1 MQKVVTE
8 NGITLLVHSDP
19 RFHSVAYAVCLLGG
33 LSDETPE
40 SVGITH
46 FLEHLLFKRT
56 KELSTQ
62 QIACA
67 IDELGGDVNAFT
79 DFDSMCLFGTV
90 PSSRADRLMDF
101 VAGLLLDAAF
111 DDQDLEVEREVIR
124 QEIFEAHDNPGDALY
139 QKLCSVLWSESIFRF
154 PVFGTLEVL
163 AELKREDI
171 FARLK
176 QLLHG
181 KRLLIA
187 AAGNVSVEE
196 VKAHVVRS
204 YGKLPPGETIKI
216 EPPKQGSGFAL
227 VDRPVR
233 QVYVA
238 LANRFPSLRDT
249 EYPSALVASMALGDG
264 MSSRL
269 FRQLREERGLAY
281 DVAAQVDSFSV
292 ASTLLVSATVEPHA
306 VPTVL
311 ELVLGELEKVR
322 KDSFETQEIE
332 RVVAMV
338 TAQLEMEG
346 DSVSSLLWRAIET
359 ELYFG
364 NYVSPEEAVKIY
376 QKIDPS
382 QVAAVVQRYF
392 DSENIDSENIN
403 SENIEPKSPAARNLP
418 SIVLGGDVSAVDLAA
433 VRMVLERFGMAAE
446 VVSNLN

>member
-8 NGITLLVHSDP
+8 NGITLLVHSDS

-40 SVGITH
+40 TVGITH
-46 FLEHLLFKRT
+46 LLEHLLFKRT
-56 KELSTQ
+56 SHQSTQ
-62 QIACA
+62 EIAGT

-90 PSSRADRLMDF
+90 PASRASRLMDF
-101 VAGLLLDAAF
+101 ISELLLSCAF
-111 DDQDLEVEREVIR
+111 DDHDLEVEREVIR

-139 QKLCSVLWSESIFRF
+139 QRLCSVLWAESIFRF
-154 PVFGTLEVL
+154 PVFGTMEVL
-163 AELKREDI
+163 GELKREDI
-171 FARLK
+171 LARLK
-176 QLLHG
+176 VLLHG

-187 AAGNVSVEE
+187 AAGNITLDE
-196 VKAHVVRS
+196 VRHHVDRTYAS
-204 YGKLPPGETIKI
+204 LPAGEPIRI
-216 EPPKQGSGFAL
+216 EPPRQGFGFEI

-238 LANRFPSLRDT
+238 LANRFPSLRDPQ
-249 EYPSALVASMALGDG
+249 YPSALVASMVLGDG

-292 ASTLLVSATVEPHA
+292 ASTLLISATVEPHS

-322 KDSFETQEIE
+322 KDSFEPQEIE

-376 QKIDPS
+376 QTIDSS
-382 QVAAVVQRYF
+382 QVTAVVQRYF
-392 DSENIDSENIN
+392 NTTTSER
-403 SENIEPKSPAARNLP
+403 PA
-418 SIVLGGDVSAVDLAA
+418 IVLGGDVAA
-433 VRMVLERFGMAAE
+433 VNLEEVGKVLKRYGM
-446 VVSNLN
+446 NIN